1 MAAFITYLFRTMGRT
16 GYFEDGDD
24 PRSAPA
30 QNYVLVTHGLLMRI
44 FCMCYFGWT
53 VREFE
58 QIWNPSNGEIWVLQK
73 VEGMGTY
80 ELQGR
85 YKASRTT
92 EGRFI
97 DVKYGVD
104 RSQRMP
110 AHMKR
115 PLPSRLVSPGA
126 AGALDGEELLPETAF
141 PICGGRVLLEEV
153 LAAVG
158 SRPRR
163 RLG

>member
-1 MAAFITYLFRTMGRT
+1 
-16 GYFEDGDD
+16 
-24 PRSAPA
+24 
-30 QNYVLVTHGLLMRI
+30 
-44 FCMCYFGWT
+44 
-53 VREFE
+53 
-58 QIWNPSNGEIWVLQK
+58 
-73 VEGMGTY
+73 MGTY

-126 AGALDGEELLPETAF
+126 AGAWARYSGNFVPSFVSDAMTSAASGSFQISDHAITEFGTLPLQIAK
-141 PICGGRVLLEEV
+141 PKLPPP
-153 LAAVG
+153 A
-158 SRPRR
+158 
-163 RLG
+163 